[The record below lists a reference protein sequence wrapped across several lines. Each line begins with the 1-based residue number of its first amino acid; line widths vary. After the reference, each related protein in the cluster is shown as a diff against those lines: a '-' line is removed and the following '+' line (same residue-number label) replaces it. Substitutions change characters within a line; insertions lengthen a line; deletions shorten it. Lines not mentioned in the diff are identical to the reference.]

1 MHARTLGSTPGS
13 SPGVDELLVAD
24 AIPPERFRAAC
35 TAEDSPEA
43 LSVAE
48 SCELSRRELWPIRIA
63 EVRL

>member
-1 MHARTLGSTPGS
+1 M
-13 SPGVDELLVAD
+13 DELLVAD